1 MLTYFIAMV
10 WSHLIRYARDLAD
23 IGYAAGVVAVKN
35 AAFVLLPGIAVLLS
49 GCNNPGGIRPSGAPK
64 MLPPEEAIIFPPPG
78 GPEVISVISR
88 TYSNAVQQDVILRSD
103 ARTPGQ
109 NYIKVEMF
117 GPQRAEDTGKD
128 GLSGGSVRASSI
140 SREIRSAFPGVQV
153 ATSAEYL
160 QNAYGAFS
168 YASGRGSGDDTCIYA
183 WQHIRSPVDMR
194 QGFKNLGRINVTLR
208 LCQSG
213 VTVRDLLAVMYNY
226 TITGSYDSEG
236 WNPYGTAQSP
246 PEGMGRSGNPIYP
259 VTATQFPMQ
268 PGTQT
273 PERQPITHTTRPVVR
288 AAVVQPQPQL
298 PPPPIVGQAP
308 SRVVIPSPSVAPTS
322 GARPADV
329 PPPANRVETKRVAI
343 PSPACTSGGDGGQRC
358 N

>member
-1 MLTYFIAMV
+1 MAF
-10 WSHLIRYARDLAD
+10 SNLIRCVRDLAS
-23 IGYAAGVVAVKN
+23 IGNAAGLTTARTT
-35 AAFVLLPGIAVLLS
+35 ALVLLPGIAMVLS

-64 MLPPEEAIIFPPPG
+64 MLPPEEALIFPPPG

-88 TYSNAVQQDVILRSD
+88 TYSNAIEQQVILRSD

-109 NYIKVEMF
+109 NYLKVELY

-128 GLSGGSVRASSI
+128 GLSSSSLRPSSI
-140 SREIRSAFPGVQV
+140 SREIRSAFPGAHL

-168 YASGRGSGDDTCIYA
+168 YASGRGAGDDTCVYG
-183 WQHIRSPVDMR
+183 WQHIRSPEDMR

-213 VTVRDLLAVMYNY
+213 VTVRDLLTVMYNY
-226 TITGSYDSEG
+226 TITGSYDAES
-236 WNPYGTAQSP
+236 WNPYGTAQKP
-246 PEGMGRSGNPIYP
+246 PEGMGRSGNPMYP
-259 VTATQFPMQ
+259 VTATDVPMQ

-273 PERQPITHTTRPVVR
+273 PPLAPARTMRPAVR
-288 AAVVQPQPQL
+288 ATVVQPPQPSIQ
-298 PPPPIVGQAP
+298 PPPVVAP
-308 SRVVIPSPSVAPTS
+308 VQSRVVIPSPSVNPPS

-329 PPPANRVETKRVAI
+329 PRPSAGSETKRIAI
-343 PSPACTSGGDGGQRC
+343 PSPGCVSSAQGTQAC